1 MAKFCVLGRHHS
13 CCPHGDG
20 ARESMHGLIIVCMI
34 PGAMPFE
41 KRTCMINADH
51 ILTAHV
57 KDGFSLD
64 DLSSDTMIS
73 CCAHESDARLHGG
86 NDV

>member
-1 MAKFCVLGRHHS
+1 
-13 CCPHGDG
+13 
-20 ARESMHGLIIVCMI
+20 MHGLIIVCMI

-51 ILTAHV
+51 VPTAHV

-73 CCAHESDARLHGG
+73 CCAYHSQTQGCTAVMMY
-86 NDV
+86 DVRSRKVY